1 MTNVILINEKGGRQQ
16 LAIDTSMEN
25 SQVSTILGGKLC
37 FLGKLNDDDV
47 VVIKENCKDPTN
59 PYRFDGLSPFRGKAL
74 IVRTD
79 EDGNPVDLLE

>member
-1 MTNVILINEKGGRQQ
+1 MTNVILINEKGECQR

-25 SQVSTILGGKLC
+25 SQVSTILEGKVR
-37 FLGKLNDDDV
+37 FLGKLNADDV

-79 EDGNPVDLLE
+79 DDGNPVDIFT